1 MCTASVDSLP
11 RGHAALS
18 FSNRGERPV
27 RNRARLAAGACHRPR
42 RGGTRSNKHG
52 TLRAE
57 GLFVG
62 TLSLHPSRGRR
73 STMKRVFGKK
83 KEKGPAPSLSEA
95 GGRVDERVAK
105 IDEKIKGLDQELV
118 KYRNALKKAK
128 GPTATNIK
136 KRAMETLKRKK
147 MYEGQRDQMAGQQFN
162 IEQTGFAIDSIK
174 DTATTVAAM
183 KDASKTLKADI
194 KKIDINKVEDM
205 TDDMAD
211 MMEDMNEINDI
222 MGRSY
227 NVGDELD
234 EDDLDAE
241 LACLDDELDAL
252 EGLEEDTGPSYVAQP
267 ASLPQ
272 EPSLVPE
279 STGPTGVD
287 EFGLPVNPAPAR
299 PAQERFGSSQVSV
312 GAYTAVE
319 LDETGG
325 QLEKAVPVAG
335 TIVLVHFI
343 ISGRRGADVDMCL
356 IHPLL

>member
-1 MCTASVDSLP
+1 EGTLP
-11 RGHAALS
+11 FLS
-18 FSNRGERPV
+18 ATEMDTDLGKQGKADGRRCHRFRRGEM
-27 RNRARLAAGACHRPR
+27 
-42 RGGTRSNKHG
+42 RSNKHEKFG
-52 TLRAE
+52 GGQGGE
-57 GLFVG
+57 GG
-62 TLSLHPSRGRR
+62 GRR
-73 STMKRVFGKK
+73 STHTHRDRARRSNMKRVFGKK

-174 DTATTVAAM
+174 DTATTASVAAM

-241 LACLDDELDAL
+241 LACLDDELD
-252 EGLEEDTGPSYVAQP
+252 
-267 ASLPQ
+267 
-272 EPSLVPE
+272 
-279 STGPTGVD
+279 
-287 EFGLPVNPAPAR
+287 
-299 PAQERFGSSQVSV
+299 
-312 GAYTAVE
+312 
-319 LDETGG
+319 
-325 QLEKAVPVAG
+325 
-335 TIVLVHFI
+335 
-343 ISGRRGADVDMCL
+343 
-356 IHPLL
+356 